1 MADFDVIPLSAPRHV
16 RAVFSP
22 VEDAFTELQCLLQS
36 FSILAD
42 PDSGNGT
49 IPPWLFVL
57 EAHVRRLVAAHDA
70 AVSELSARE
79 V

>member
-1 MADFDVIPLSAPRHV
+1 MADFDVIPAAPLRHV

-22 VEDAFTELQCLLQS
+22 VEDAFGELQLLLQS
-36 FSILAD
+36 FSLLAD
-42 PDSGNGT
+42 PDFGNGT

>member
-1 MADFDVIPLSAPRHV
+1 MADFDVIPLATPRHV

-22 VEDAFTELQCLLQS
+22 VEDAFCELDCLLQS
-36 FSILAD
+36 FSLLAD

-57 EAHVRRLVAAHDA
+57 EAHVRRLAAAHDA
-70 AVSELSARE
+70 AVSELSAWE
-79 V
+79 A

>member
-1 MADFDVIPLSAPRHV
+1 MAEFDVIPALPSRPV
-16 RAVFSP
+16 GVVFSP
-22 VEDAFTELQCLLQS
+22 VEDAFCELQCLLQS
-36 FSILAD
+36 FSFLAD

-49 IPPWLFVL
+49 IPAWLFVV